1 MDESE
6 KDKEKSIKKSQSKNQ
21 EQDRTSVKKS
31 TISLSEIPNII
42 KDEINSDTKPK
53 KSFSNI
59 FERALLYPTKLKKSF
74 IYGPIKA
81 SKDETPSSLAEI
93 KKLVQIETKED
104 SKEKERKNK
113 SITKKEKLS
122 KKFLGKNI
130 INGENQRHISQKK
143 IKSTKQGLNN
153 NLEIFKNKIKENN
166 GEKEKYK
173 MYKSRK
179 SDFIRTTNTNNI
191 ILGMTDS
198 PKKKAKRKSIISQ
211 PNVSP
216 SKIYTTEIFQKFFSK
231 KISFEEKEKRN
242 EDKIYINIKNKEELL
257 ITVNTAQETI
267 KNYYEYMQECF
278 QIIDLNFNKSVKLQ
292 EVEPINFH
300 FKENKKIVVFE
311 LESTLVSYYIEDLN
325 LENETNNTLGINI
338 RPHLKQSLD
347 LIKKD
352 YNIVIYSS
360 GSKNY
365 VDAILDFIDPEHN
378 YFNLR
383 LYREHCN
390 KFIINEKIYF
400 TKNLNIFKNI
410 CPLKDIVM
418 VDCSVIGF
426 GFFLENGI
434 PIIPYYDS
442 KEDVELKLLSF
453 YLLSI
458 SSNND
463 LRIALKRDIELNYYL
478 QKARETNNNNNNN
491 NNIIINLK
499 RESTNVSPETKRE
512 KRKRERESKTY
523 KFSNYIHIYKRNSH
537 SFEDKENH
545 KKTLIGKGSKKKRKG
560 EKEEDNKYISPK
572 KERESLF
579 KKKKRKYTANTQ
591 RRNFLYRSPKISS
604 TEKKKAESKKNFEK
618 NK

>member
-1 MDESE
+1 MEESE
-6 KDKEKSIKKSQSKNQ
+6 KIREKSKRKMINKNQ

-31 TISLSEIPNII
+31 TLSLSEVPNII
-42 KDEINSDTKPK
+42 KDELNSDANPK
-53 KSFSNI
+53 KSISNI
-59 FERALLYPTKLKKSF
+59 FEKALLYPNKLKKSF
-74 IYGPIKA
+74 IYDNIKNA
-81 SKDETPSSLAEI
+81 KDETPSSLAEI
-93 KKLVQIETKED
+93 KKLVEIGNKE
-104 SKEKERKNK
+104 EIKERKNK
-113 SITKKEKLS
+113 SITKKEKEKS
-122 KKFLGKNI
+122 KKFVSKN
-130 INGENQRHISQKK
+130 NGENKIHTSRKK
-143 IKSTKQGLNN
+143 FKSTKYRIYDDLD
-153 NLEIFKNKIKENN
+153 IIKNKENA
-166 GEKEKYK
+166 EKEKYK
-173 MYKSRK
+173 SYKSRK
-179 SDFIRTTNTNNI
+179 SDFSRTVNKNNI

-198 PKKKAKRKSIISQ
+198 PKKKANRKSIISQ

-216 SKIYTTEIFQKFFSK
+216 SKIYTTEIFKKFFSK

-242 EDKIYINIKNKEELL
+242 EDKIYINIQNKEELL
-257 ITVNTAQETI
+257 IIVNTAQETI
-267 KNYYEYMQECF
+267 NNYYEYMQECF
-278 QIIDLNFNKSVKLQ
+278 QIIDLNFNKNVRLQ
-292 EVEPINFH
+292 ELEPINFN
-300 FKENKKIVVFE
+300 FQENKKIVVFE

-325 LENETNNTLGINI
+325 LEKGTNNTLGINI
-338 RPHLKQSLD
+338 RPHLKESLD
-347 LIKKD
+347 LIKKN

-390 KFIINEKIYF
+390 KFIINNKIYF

-426 GFFLENGI
+426 CFFLENGI

-442 KEDVELKLLSF
+442 KEDVELELLSY

-458 SSNND
+458 SSNLD
-463 LRIALKRDIELNYYL
+463 LRIALKRDIGLNYYF
-478 QKARETNNNNNNN
+478 QKAKEKN
-491 NNIIINLK
+491 NNIVNSIK
-499 RESTNVSPETKRE
+499 RASTNESPEPSKQKR
-512 KRKRERESKTY
+512 RIESKTY

-537 SFEDKENH
+537 SFDGKENN
-545 KKTLIGKGSKKKRKG
+545 KKEFIGKGTKKKRKG

-572 KERESLF
+572 KERDSLF

-604 TEKKKAESKKNFEK
+604 REKRKKYTYVKKNVDK
-618 NK
+618 NKYK

>member
-6 KDKEKSIKKSQSKNQ
+6 KEKEKSRKKSISKNQ

-42 KDEINSDTKPK
+42 KDEIKSDTRPK

-59 FERALLYPTKLKKSF
+59 FEKALLYPNKLKKSF
-74 IYGPIKA
+74 IYGPIKIE
-81 SKDETPSSLAEI
+81 KDETPSSLAEI
-93 KKLVQIETKED
+93 KKLVQIEAKED

-122 KKFLGKNI
+122 KKFFSKNMS
-130 INGENQRHISQKK
+130 NGENRMHISQKK
-143 IKSTKQGLNN
+143 FKSTKQGILFN
-153 NLEIFKNKIKENN
+153 NLEIFKNKNKENN
-166 GEKEKYK
+166 EVKEKYK

-179 SDFIRTTNTNNI
+179 SDIIRTTNKNNI

-198 PKKKAKRKSIISQ
+198 PKKRAKRKSIISQ

-278 QIIDLNFNKSVKLQ
+278 QIIDLNFNKNVKLQ

-347 LIKKD
+347 LIKND

-463 LRIALKRDIELNYYL
+463 LRIALKRDIELSYYF
-478 QKARETNNNNNNN
+478 QKARETNNSIVN
-491 NNIIINLK
+491 NLK
-499 RESTNVSPETKRE
+499 RASTNLSPEIPKHE
-512 KRKRERESKTY
+512 KRKRESKTY

-537 SFEDKENH
+537 SFEGKENH
-545 KKTLIGKGSKKKRKG
+545 KKGLTGKGSKKKRKG

-604 TEKKKAESKKNFEK
+604 TEKWKKTESKKNFDK

>member
-1 MDESE
+1 MFKEP
-6 KDKEKSIKKSQSKNQ
+6 EKSNQKIINKNQ
-21 EQDRTSVKKS
+21 DLERNSVKKS
-31 TISLSEIPNII
+31 TLSLSEIPNIT
-42 KDEINSDTKPK
+42 KEEFNSDINPK
-53 KSFSNI
+53 KSISNL
-59 FERALLYPTKLKKSF
+59 FFTQKALLYPNKLKKSF
-74 IYGPIKA
+74 INDTIKNIE
-81 SKDETPSSLAEI
+81 KDETPSSLAEI
-93 KKLVQIETKED
+93 KKLLEIEN
-104 SKEKERKNK
+104 KEKINK
-113 SITKKEKLS
+113 SISKKEKTG
-122 KKFLGKNI
+122 KKFSSKNI
-130 INGENQRHISQKK
+130 IEEQSKKYISQKQF
-143 IKSTKQGLNN
+143 ISPRHNELEMNN
-153 NLEIFKNKIKENN
+153 NIEKEIKK
-166 GEKEKYK
+166 EKEKYE
-173 MYKSRK
+173 MYKTRK
-179 SDFIRTTNTNNI
+179 SDVIKTTKKNKN
-191 ILGMTDS
+191 ILGITDS

-216 SKIYTTEIFQKFFSK
+216 SKIYTAGIFEKFFSK
-231 KISFEEKEKRN
+231 KISFEKKEKRN

-257 ITVNTAQETI
+257 ITVNTTQETI

-278 QIIDLNFNKSVKLQ
+278 QIIDLNFNKNIKLQ
-292 EVEPINFH
+292 EVEPINFQ

-311 LESTLVSYYIEDLN
+311 LESTLVSYYIENLN
-325 LENETNNTLGINI
+325 LENGDNNTLGINI

-347 LIKKD
+347 LIKND

-365 VDAILDFIDPEHN
+365 VDAILDFIDPEHY

-390 KFIINEKIYF
+390 KFIINNKIYF
-400 TKNLNIFKNI
+400 TKNLNIFKRI

-442 KEDVELKLLSF
+442 KEDVELKLLSY

-478 QKARETNNNNNNN
+478 QKAKEKNNENK
-491 NNIIINLK
+491 NNIDNIK
-499 RESTNVSPETKRE
+499 SPEPLEEEIKKE
-512 KRKRERESKTY
+512 KIRESKTY

-537 SFEDKENH
+537 SFEKENN
-545 KKTLIGKGSKKKRKG
+545 KKGTIKKKRKG

-572 KERESLF
+572 KEKLS
-579 KKKKRKYTANTQ
+579 KKKSRKYTANTRQ
-591 RRNFLYRSPKISS
+591 RNYINFKSPIRR
-604 TEKKKAESKKNFEK
+604 EKGQKTDSKKDYDK